1 MALIKCSECGKD
13 VSEKSEKC
21 IHCGN
26 PISSV
31 KTTEE
36 VIRCPKC
43 KSSQLYSSKK
53 GFSGKKAVVGGL
65 LTGGIGILAG
75 TIGSNKIIYT
85 CISCGKK
92 FKYSEAIT
100 NKPLPAPTPPPP
112 TYTPTENDKSC
123 LTVVMVIAFIF
134 MVILVVT
141 CS

>member
-100 NKPLPAPTPPPP
+100 NKPQPIPTPPPD
-112 TYTPTENDKSC
+112 YTPTENDKSC